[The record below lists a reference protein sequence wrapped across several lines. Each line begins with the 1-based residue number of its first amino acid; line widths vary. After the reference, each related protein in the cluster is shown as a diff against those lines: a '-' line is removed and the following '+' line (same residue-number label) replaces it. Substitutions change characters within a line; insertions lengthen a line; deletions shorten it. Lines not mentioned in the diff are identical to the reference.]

1 MKRPRKWRDLGNE
14 KWRKRE
20 VQRVGTG
27 GRVKRVEKWREWGRE
42 DSRDVKRPGKWRDS
56 GHEESREVMRAA
68 LNRRSCQDLEM
79 LGANRIKRKW
89 HHQKR
94 MSRERNV
101 KDRIPRDHGANG
113 FDNQAV
119 RLRSYKLSL
128 FFIGFPP
135 FRNFRRPACQ
145 TIHFQDLHV
154 WNPQ

>member
-27 GRVKRVEKWREWGRE
+27 GRVKRVEKWRKWGRE

-56 GHEESREVMRAA
+56 GHEESREVMRVEKQGCQERGVCQVSGFTA
-68 LNRRSCQDLEM
+68 LSRRSCQDLEM

-101 KDRIPRDHGANG
+101 KDKEFQEITEPMALTTRRSG
-113 FDNQAV
+113 FVPIN
-119 RLRSYKLSL
+119 SPFSL
-128 FFIGFPP
+128 
-135 FRNFRRPACQ
+135 
-145 TIHFQDLHV
+145 
-154 WNPQ
+154 